1 MAYYTRALFYYQNK
15 IMSCTYCKTWIDR
28 DIGLL
33 IRLQS
38 SGLLINKFC
47 HISAAF
53 KDPLKTLLFVECI
66 VKSFVNPVDFA
77 NACRLTSKNHVLF
90 GYSTTSSQEMQS
102 AIVLRR
108 WHIRDRFW
116 KVYKS
121 ESGSSSFLSF
131 RSGSLKSLPVVK
143 LK

>member
-38 SGLLINKFC
+38 SVLLINKFC

-53 KDPLKTLLFVECI
+53 KDPLKTLQFVECI

-77 NACRLTSKNHVLF
+77 NACRLTSKNHVL
-90 GYSTTSSQEMQS
+90 QLMQS